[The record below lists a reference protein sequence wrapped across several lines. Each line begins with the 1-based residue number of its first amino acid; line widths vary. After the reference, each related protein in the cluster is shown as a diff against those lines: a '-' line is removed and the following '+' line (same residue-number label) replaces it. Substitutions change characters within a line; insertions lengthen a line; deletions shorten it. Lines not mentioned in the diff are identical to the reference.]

1 LGELVT
7 SPDAVAAGIPIP
19 YPGFVQQFGG
29 GAAASYTTD
38 FPNAEPLISEGG
50 HWITAGTP
58 GVNWYATLCGGDG
71 VRHISS
77 VSTTPGYASGPTGPA
92 PFGDSLALLTGTWS
106 PDQMAQETV
115 REVRPSGSPEVEIR
129 LRTSPKDATGY
140 EITWSTFGKHA
151 SRAFGKTESPF
162 VTIATWNGPS
172 SAPPH
177 YTILKELH
185 GPDYGVVT
193 GDVVKATIVGN
204 IITGFKNGKQQFQIT
219 DNTFSTG
226 NPGFG
231 FNEGPSGTYG
241 ITSFTASDMVSH
253 TPIHATSY
261 TTAFPNTEP
270 LISEGGHW
278 ITAGTP
284 GVNWYD
290 TLSGG
295 KGDQH
300 ISSVSTTPGYASGP
314 TGPERF
320 GDALALLTGTWNP
333 DQMAQETVH
342 EINPFWAPEVEI
354 RLRTSPKDATGYEIM
369 WSAFGKTGNS
379 YVAIATWNGPSSAPP
394 HFTILKELHGPDYG
408 VVTGDVVK
416 ATIVGNIITGFK
428 NGKQQFQIT
437 DNTFSTGN
445 PGFGFDE
452 GPSGTYGITGF
463 TASDM
468 VSDVPIITS
477 TLSVTGTVGTAITP
491 YQITAS
497 NNPTSYGATGLPAW
511 ASVNTATGVIIGTP
525 TAAGTSSVTISATN
539 ASGTGTATLTLTVR
553 TLPSAACPRC
563 GSIRTLARCE
573 WRGAPAIAPA
583 VGQKIVLTY

>member
-1 LGELVT
+1 
-7 SPDAVAAGIPIP
+7 
-19 YPGFVQQFGG
+19 
-29 GAAASYTTD
+29 
-38 FPNAEPLISEGG
+38 
-50 HWITAGTP
+50 
-58 GVNWYATLCGGDG
+58 
-71 VRHISS
+71 
-77 VSTTPGYASGPTGPA
+77 
-92 PFGDSLALLTGTWS
+92 
-106 PDQMAQETV
+106 MAQETV

-177 YTILKELH
+177 Y
-185 GPDYGVVT
+185 
-193 GDVVKATIVGN
+193 
-204 IITGFKNGKQQFQIT
+204 
-219 DNTFSTG
+219 
-226 NPGFG
+226 
-231 FNEGPSGTYG
+231 
-241 ITSFTASDMVSH
+241 
-253 TPIHATSY
+253 
-261 TTAFPNTEP
+261 
-270 LISEGGHW
+270 
-278 ITAGTP
+278 
-284 GVNWYD
+284 
-290 TLSGG
+290 
-295 KGDQH
+295 
-300 ISSVSTTPGYASGP
+300 
-314 TGPERF
+314 
-320 GDALALLTGTWNP
+320 
-333 DQMAQETVH
+333 
-342 EINPFWAPEVEI
+342 
-354 RLRTSPKDATGYEIM
+354 
-369 WSAFGKTGNS
+369 
-379 YVAIATWNGPSSAPP
+379 
-394 HFTILKELHGPDYG
+394 TILKELHGPDYG